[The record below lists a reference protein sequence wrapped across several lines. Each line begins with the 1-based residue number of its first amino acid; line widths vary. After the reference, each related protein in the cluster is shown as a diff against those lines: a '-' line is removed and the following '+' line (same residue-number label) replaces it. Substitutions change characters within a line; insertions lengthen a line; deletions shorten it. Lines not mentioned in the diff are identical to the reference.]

1 MSIFARRRADAAEGT
16 GSAVPDE
23 QWNRSWDRPIVVDE
37 PIMEFEPRPP
47 TGSNRPDTIC
57 NAWSTE
63 HFTVRAAAVRG
74 YDHRYRGLP
83 RQDELAVRVHRPT
96 QAVVFAV
103 ADGVSA
109 ATHADRGAE
118 LACLAAVKTLSDGLD
133 AGPPDRLPWQ
143 EMLQRAGRWL
153 TREAVRL
160 IGVADPSPAEVERT
174 LGTTLVAGVVLRTER
189 GDIVRLVQV
198 GDSCGWL
205 LRQGRFTPLL
215 PHKGGVGAVVLSS
228 AVEPLPRI
236 PAEVRP
242 VEVPLPADGA
252 LIVATDGVG
261 DPLGDGRGLVGRLF
275 ADALHTPPSA
285 LGLAR
290 VLDFSRETFD
300 DDRAAVV
307 IWPAARQAGAAP

>member
-1 MSIFARRRADAAEGT
+1 MPIFAKRRADAA
-16 GSAVPDE
+16 GSAVPPG
-23 QWNRSWDRPIVVDE
+23 QPSWDGPIVVDE
-37 PIMEFEPRPP
+37 PIVEFEPRPP
-47 TGSNRPDTIC
+47 TGSMRPDTIC
-57 NAWSTE
+57 DAWSTE

-118 LACLAAVKTLSDGLD
+118 LACLAVVTTLTAALD
-133 AGPPDRLPWQ
+133 NGPPEQLPWL
-143 EMLQRAGRWL
+143 EALRRAGRWL
-153 TREAVRL
+153 TREAAG
-160 IGVADPSPAEVERT
+160 ICGAAEPTPDDVERA
-174 LGTTLVAGVVLRTER
+174 LATTLVAGVVLRDER
-189 GDIVRLVQV
+189 GDVARLVQI
-198 GDSCGWL
+198 GDSCGWM

-215 PHKGGVGAVVLSS
+215 RHKTDAASPVVSTAVD
-228 AVEPLPRI
+228 PLPRV
-236 PAEVRP
+236 PADVRP
-242 VEVPLPADGA
+242 VEVALPPDGA
-252 LIVATDGVG
+252 LIVATDGIG
-261 DPLGDGRGLVGRLF
+261 DPLSDGTGLVGQLL
-275 ADALHTPPSA
+275 ATTLATPPSA

-307 IWPAARQAGAAP
+307 IWPAAGAGGRR